1 MILTEEFLKSQDACQ
16 EGIETVIDN
25 NIIGIEY
32 NLAIRQLIDLNEQD
46 YAGWMI
52 EQKKTEAY
60 VRANGSVFTM
70 NAYQVFNPL
79 TGQHTRYETEA
90 EAKSALV
97 DIAKQVLTQ
106 HVPVVV
112 QELANE
118 NGDTTWIAT
127 TLHETLK
134 IE

>member
-1 MILTEEFLKSQDACQ
+1 MILTEEFLKSQDACE
-16 EGIETVIDN
+16 EGIQTVIDN
-25 NIIGIEY
+25 NIVGIEY

-46 YAGWMI
+46 YAGWLI

-79 TGQHTRYETEA
+79 TGQHTRYETEQ

-97 DIAKQVLTQ
+97 EIAKQVLSQ
-106 HVPVVV
+106 HVPTVV

-118 NGDTTWIAT
+118 NGDTTWIPT
-127 TLHETLK
+127 TMHETLTVS
-134 IE
+134 

>member
-16 EGIETVIDN
+16 EGIQTVIDN

-79 TGQHTRYETEA
+79 TGQHTRYETEE
-90 EAKSALV
+90 EAKGALV
-97 DIAKQVLTQ
+97 EIAKQVLAQ

-118 NGDTTWIAT
+118 NGDTTWIPT
-127 TLHETLK
+127 TMHETLNVS
-134 IE
+134 

>member
-16 EGIETVIDN
+16 EGIQTVIDN
-25 NIIGIEY
+25 NIVGIEY

-79 TGQHTRYETEA
+79 TGQHTRYETEE
-90 EAKSALV
+90 EAKGALV
-97 DIAKQVLTQ
+97 EIAKQVLAQ

-112 QELANE
+112 QEFSV
-118 NGDTTWIAT
+118 
-127 TLHETLK
+127 LHLVPLNP
-134 IE
+134 IEVQVRPPEF